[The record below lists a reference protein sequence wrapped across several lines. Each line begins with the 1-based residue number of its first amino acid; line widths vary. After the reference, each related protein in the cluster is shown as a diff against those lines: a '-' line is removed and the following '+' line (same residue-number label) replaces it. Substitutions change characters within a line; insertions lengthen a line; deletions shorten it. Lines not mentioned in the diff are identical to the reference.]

1 MKAGIAV
8 AGTAAALWLCF
19 AVVSLAHADPV
30 ELRAGGTGSATELL
44 CHLGAEFGKE
54 RAYRTEVVASL
65 GTRANIANGSYPYSK
80 LLYFVTRDQ
89 PGSLA
94 DAFLRFLD
102 SAAARHIMAG
112 AFVFPARAS

>member
-19 AVVSLAHADPV
+19 AVVSLAHAGPV

-44 CHLGAEFGKE
+44 CQLGAEFGKE

-65 GTRANIANGSYPYSK
+65 GIANGSYPYSK